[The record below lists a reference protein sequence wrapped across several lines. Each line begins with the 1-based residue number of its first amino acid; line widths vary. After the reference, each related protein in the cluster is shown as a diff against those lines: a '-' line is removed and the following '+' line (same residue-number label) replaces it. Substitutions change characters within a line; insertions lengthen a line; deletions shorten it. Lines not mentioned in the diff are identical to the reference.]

1 MSAKD
6 DRPRPRPPGRLRRH
20 LRRNPLRTRAR
31 TCHEVFAVCLVL
43 LALALPVAGLLAG
56 RAQAGYEEAR
66 QRALRQHQHPVA
78 AVLREDVYTI
88 GTSTAAT
95 TEVKAAVSWVAPDGT
110 PHTGQALVPTGG
122 RAGDATTIWLD
133 AAGRPVTPPP
143 SHDRIVMDAVGIG
156 IATTICG
163 AGALAVVYGAEA
175 ALFMRS
181 RNAAWAKDWSHTA
194 PLWTSRA

>member
-1 MSAKD
+1 MSAQD

-43 LALALPVAGLLAG
+43 PALALPVLGVLAG
-56 RAQAGYEEAR
+56 RAQAGDEEAR
-66 QRALRQHQHPVA
+66 QRALRQHRHEVA
-78 AVLREDVYTI
+78 AVLRGDVDTV
-88 GTSTAAT
+88 GMSTAAT
-95 TEVKAAVSWVAPDGT
+95 TESTATVSWVAPDGT
-110 PHTGQALVPTGG
+110 PHTGRALVRAGG
-122 RAGDATTIWLD
+122 RAGDATTIRLD

-156 IATTICG
+156 LATTICK
-163 AGALAVVYGAEA
+163 AGALAVVNGIEA
-175 ALFMRS
+175 GLYMRV
-181 RNAAWAKDWSHTA
+181 RQAAWAKDWSHTA